1 MQPHLVG
8 LEAHVLADG
17 ELAGHAQAADAHALE
32 LLDVHACRL
41 AHHPHLAVPP
51 IHNLGGGG
59 TRRSC
64 EKQTCNQDIT
74 LQVLK
79 GGWVT
84 RRFPQATGKM
94 KTRADIRSQSV
105 GESALYHAQKFTQQ
119 HTHRD

>member
-1 MQPHLVG
+1 MRCDTIQEATVWIQLVQPHLVG

-64 EKQTCNQDIT
+64 EKQT
-74 LQVLK
+74 
-79 GGWVT
+79 
-84 RRFPQATGKM
+84 
-94 KTRADIRSQSV
+94 
-105 GESALYHAQKFTQQ
+105 
-119 HTHRD
+119 